1 MIRSIADLQQMKEA
15 YLEKMGHY
23 SHLCMVC
30 YGTGCMSSGCK
41 NVRDAMVEELEKAG
55 LTDQVAVIERGCMG
69 TCAVGPVVYVLPD
82 ETYYTEMTPER
93 VKDVVQKHFLGG
105 EPVTEY
111 TFYDS
116 IQKKR
121 VSNIHDVAFFRD
133 QVRIALRNCGLID
146 VNCINSYVS
155 KDGYLALARILEKGD
170 RMAVIEEL
178 KKSGLRGRGG
188 AGFPAGVKW
197 EAAYNQP
204 GDEKYIICNAD
215 EGDPGAFMDRSVFEG
230 DPHSVIEGML
240 IGGYAIGASRG
251 VVYIRAEY
259 PIAVERLQA
268 ALEMAREEGVLG
280 EDIFGSG
287 FNFDIEIRIGAGA
300 FVCGEETAL
309 MASVE
314 GQRGEPRQKPPFP
327 FQSGLFGKPTII
339 NNVETLA
346 TVPAIMLQGAD
357 WFRQFGTEKSPG
369 TKVFALSGNIVNTG
383 LVEVPMGTPLSE
395 VIYSM
400 IRMTWLRVSS
410 G

>member
-15 YLEKMGHY
+15 YLEKMGQY
-23 SHLCMVC
+23 THLCMVC

-55 LTDQVAVIERGCMG
+55 LSDKVAVIERGCMG

-93 VKDVVQKHFLGG
+93 VKDVVQKHFIGG

-178 KKSGLRGRGG
+178 KRSGLRGRGG
-188 AGFPAGVKW
+188 AGFPAGV
-197 EAAYNQP
+197 
-204 GDEKYIICNAD
+204 
-215 EGDPGAFMDRSVFEG
+215 
-230 DPHSVIEGML
+230 
-240 IGGYAIGASRG
+240 
-251 VVYIRAEY
+251 
-259 PIAVERLQA
+259 
-268 ALEMAREEGVLG
+268 
-280 EDIFGSG
+280 
-287 FNFDIEIRIGAGA
+287 
-300 FVCGEETAL
+300 
-309 MASVE
+309 
-314 GQRGEPRQKPPFP
+314 
-327 FQSGLFGKPTII
+327 
-339 NNVETLA
+339 
-346 TVPAIMLQGAD
+346 
-357 WFRQFGTEKSPG
+357 
-369 TKVFALSGNIVNTG
+369 
-383 LVEVPMGTPLSE
+383 
-395 VIYSM
+395 
-400 IRMTWLRVSS
+400 
-410 G
+410 